1 MKTWAHIVK
10 ALEVHGTCTMV
21 TVVRVE
27 GSAPR
32 EVGARMIVTPQGY
45 HGSIGGGTLEWHAMA
60 KAQSLLGQ
68 AMQQKLSSHSL
79 GPDLGQCCGGR
90 VQLVTEVFD
99 HSRLADARN
108 FSTREAEGTFTL
120 QGRIFEPTFVE
131 HFGDEFRKLY
141 LFGAGHVGRALVL
154 ALAPLPFDITWIDQ
168 RDGAFP
174 AAVPANVKTVQS
186 PTSVS
191 EMAQAPVGSF
201 ALVMTHSHALDFE
214 IVDAALRD
222 NHFAFVG
229 VIGSTTK
236 RARFVSL
243 LRDGH
248 VQDSRIA
255 ELACPIGISSIKS
268 KHPAAIAAAVVAQLI
283 ERDELL
289 RSHELPLADRPSLDK
304 VAPKRRA

>member
-1 MKTWAHIVK
+1 MRTWAHIVK
-10 ALEVHGTCTMV
+10 ALEVHGTCSVV

-60 KAQSLLGQ
+60 KAQGLLGQ
-68 AMQQKLSSHSL
+68 ATQQKLSNHSL

-99 HSRLADARN
+99 QSCLADARN

-120 QGRIFEPTFVE
+120 WGRIFEPTFVE
-131 HFGDEFRKLY
+131 YFGDEFRKLY

-168 RDGAFP
+168 RDCAFP
-174 AAVPANVKTVQS
+174 AVVPANVKTVQS

-191 EMAQAPVGSF
+191 EMEQVSAGSF
-201 ALVMTHSHALDFE
+201 VLVMTHSHALDFE

-222 NHFAFVG
+222 SRFAFVG
-229 VIGSTTK
+229 VIGSATK
-236 RARFVSL
+236 RARFVNR
-243 LRDGH
+243 LRDGQ
-248 VQDSRIA
+248 VRDSRIA

-268 KHPAAIAAAVVAQLI
+268 KHPAVIAASVVAQLI
-283 ERDELL
+283 ERDEFL
-289 RSHELPLADRPSLDK
+289 RSHELLLAERHDLDK
-304 VAPKRRA
+304 VTPKRRA

>member
-10 ALEVHGTCTMV
+10 ALEVHGTCAMV
-21 TVVRVE
+21 TVVTVE

-60 KAQSLLGQ
+60 KVQGLLGQ
-68 AMQQKLSSHSL
+68 SMQQKLSSHSL

-90 VQLVTEVFD
+90 VQLVTEIFD
-99 HSRLADARN
+99 RSCLVDARK
-108 FSTREAEGTFTL
+108 FSAREAAGMFTL
-120 QGRIFEPTFVE
+120 QGRIFGPAFVE
-131 HFGDEFRKLY
+131 HFGDEFRTLY

-154 ALAPLPFDITWIDQ
+154 ALAPLPFDVTWIDQ

-174 AAVPANVKTVQS
+174 SAVPANVRTIQS
-186 PTSVS
+186 ANSIS
-191 EMAQAPVGSF
+191 EMTQAPAGSF

-214 IVDAALRD
+214 IVDTILRD
-222 NHFAFVG
+222 SRFAFVG
-229 VIGSTTK
+229 VIGSSTK
-236 RARFVSL
+236 RARFVSR
-243 LRDGH
+243 LRDAQVH
-248 VQDSRIA
+248 DDRIA
-255 ELACPIGISSIKS
+255 GLACPIGISSIKS
-268 KHPAAIAAAVVAQLI
+268 KHPAAIAAATVVQLI

-289 RSHELPLADRPSLDK
+289 RSHELPLAERHDLDK

>member
-1 MKTWAHIVK
+1 MKTWAYIVK
-10 ALEVHGTCTMV
+10 ALEVHGTCAMV

-60 KAQSLLGQ
+60 KAQGLLGQ
-68 AMQQKLSSHSL
+68 ATQQKLSSHSL

-99 HSRLADARN
+99 RSCLADARN
-108 FSTREAEGTFTL
+108 FSTREAADAFTL

-131 HFGDEFRKLY
+131 YFGDEFRKLY

-174 AAVPANVKTVQS
+174 AVVPANVKTLQS
-186 PTSVS
+186 ANSIS
-191 EMAQAPVGSF
+191 EMTQAPAESF
-201 ALVMTHSHALDFE
+201 VLVMTHSHALDFE

-222 NHFAFVG
+222 GRFAFVG
-229 VIGSTTK
+229 VIGSATK
-236 RARFVSL
+236 RARFASR
-243 LRDGH
+243 LRDARIN
-248 VQDSRIA
+248 DERIA
-255 ELACPIGISSIKS
+255 GLACPIGISSIKS

-289 RSHELPLADRPSLDK
+289 RSHEVPLAERHGLDK

>member
-1 MKTWAHIVK
+1 MKTWAHIMK
-10 ALEVHGTCTMV
+10 ALEVHGTCAMV

-60 KAQSLLGQ
+60 KAQDLLGQ

-99 HSRLADARN
+99 HSCLADARN

-120 QGRIFEPTFVE
+120 HGRIFEPTFVE

-154 ALAPLPFDITWIDQ
+154 ALAPLPFDIIWIDQ

-174 AAVPANVKTVQS
+174 AVAPANVKIVQS
-186 PTSVS
+186 SNSIS
-191 EMAQAPVGSF
+191 EMTDAAIGSF

-222 NHFAFVG
+222 SRFAFVG
-229 VIGSTTK
+229 VIGSATK

-304 VAPKRRA
+304 VAPERRA

>member
-10 ALEVHGTCTMV
+10 ALEAHDTCAMV
-21 TVVRVE
+21 TVVRVD

-60 KAQSLLGQ
+60 KAQGLLGQ
-68 AMQQKLSSHSL
+68 SVQQKLSSHSL

-99 HSRLADARN
+99 RSCLSDTRK
-108 FSTREAEGTFTL
+108 FSAREAARIFTL
-120 QGRIFEPTFVE
+120 QGRIFETAFIE

-154 ALAPLPFDITWIDQ
+154 ALAPLPFDVIWIDQ

-174 AAVPANVKTVQS
+174 SAVPANVKIIQS
-186 PTSVS
+186 ANSIS
-191 EMAQAPVGSF
+191 DMAHAPVESF

-222 NHFAFVG
+222 SRFAYVG
-229 VIGSTTK
+229 VIGSATK
-236 RARFVSL
+236 RARFVSR
-243 LRDGH
+243 LRDAK
-248 VQDSRIA
+248 VDDDRIA
-255 ELACPIGISSIKS
+255 GLACPIGISSIRS
-268 KHPAAIAAAVVAQLI
+268 KHPAAIAAATVVQLI

-289 RSHELPLADRPSLDK
+289 RSHELPLAERTSLDK
-304 VAPKRRA
+304 VATKRRA

>member
-1 MKTWAHIVK
+1 MKTWAHTVK
-10 ALEVHGTCTMV
+10 ALEAHGTCAMV

-60 KAQSLLGQ
+60 KAQGLLGQ
-68 AMQQKLSSHSL
+68 AAQQKLSNHSL

-99 HSRLADARN
+99 QSCLVDVRS
-108 FSTREAEGTFTL
+108 FSDREAAGIFTL
-120 QGRIFEPTFVE
+120 QGRIFEPAFIE
-131 HFGDEFRKLY
+131 HFGESFRQLY

-154 ALAPLPFDITWIDQ
+154 ALAPLPFDVAWIDQ

-174 AAVPANVKTVQS
+174 AVVPANVKTIQ
-186 PTSVS
+186 TSASVA
-191 EMAQAPVGSF
+191 EMAQAPAASF
-201 ALVMTHSHALDFE
+201 ALVMTHSHGLDFE

-222 NHFAFVG
+222 SRFAFVG
-229 VIGSTTK
+229 VIGSSTK
-236 RARFVSL
+236 RARFVSR
-243 LRDGH
+243 LRDAH
-248 VQDSRIA
+248 VQEDRIA
-255 ELACPIGISSIKS
+255 GLACPIGISSIKS
-268 KHPAAIAAAVVAQLI
+268 KHPAAIAAATVAQLI

-289 RSHELPLADRPSLDK
+289 RSHELPLAERQGLDK